1 MGQHDEM
8 AMARKSKG
16 RSSAPAQQGRS
27 WRKPANVEACDITAV
42 DPTLVGAACIAVAK
56 HGAALMISTT
66 RDGGAV
72 CITLFDNDSRDKMY
86 AHSQDEIE
94 VALQGLIEDYS

>member
-1 MGQHDEM
+1 MGQNDEM

-27 WRKPANVEACDITAV
+27 WRRPSNVEPCDITAV
-42 DPTLVGAACIAVAK
+42 NVTLVGAACIAVAK
-56 HGAALMISTT
+56 HGAALMVSTT

-72 CITLFDNDSRDKMY
+72 CITLFDNDNRDKMY

-94 VALQGLIEDYS
+94 AALQGLLEEYD